1 MKFYSILFS
10 CAAIV
15 SLWQVS
21 LAMKRVFKLI
31 LVYNINYIRLILVL
45 ISGQLHLLAA
55 VPSAHCRWRITHR
68 NRTGHSKPAFVRS
81 NYTYTEQEQDIPAAD
96 HTHISDVLHSCAAL
110 CCQQPLSVF
119 NQLSEITTHKA
130 MLCKSLQESGQRSCD

>member
-1 MKFYSILFS
+1 MCNWKCF

-15 SLWQVS
+15 SLYNCG
-21 LAMKRVFKLI
+21 AMKCDFKL
-31 LVYNINYIRLILVL
+31 VSACTQHAL

-110 CCQQPLSVF
+110 CCQSLTSYQRSPHTKPCYVMQHSCAF
-119 NQLSEITTHKA
+119 RRPMNG
-130 MLCKSLQESGQRSCD
+130 CLQESGQRSCD